1 MSENTPRKPLLSAAL
16 DYAANGIAIFPLKK
30 RSKLPLTKNGFKDA
44 STAPDTIVSWWEK
57 WPNANIG
64 LPTGEVNGVWVLD
77 IDGDE
82 GKEAVDGLVAE
93 HGEIPETSQSITGN
107 GRHIFLKHPGEKL
120 KNSVRT
126 LGKGLDVRGDG
137 GYIVAPPSIHP
148 TGHQYKWDPGLQDCP
163 PADTPDWLLKLV
175 VKNVPTPPSPGLG
188 AAPNGKDQEYAATV
202 LQETSATLATTP
214 PGARNAK
221 LNAAAF
227 KMGHHIAS
235 GNIERAQVEASLL
248 HAAETNGLVVE
259 DGEAAA
265 HKTIQS
271 GILAALKNPQ
281 TPYRP
286 LKHALTDI
294 GNAERFLA
302 QHGANLRFCFK
313 WKRWLAWDSRRW
325 SPDAEA
331 FVLEKAK
338 ATAVSITEEAE
349 AAKKSSHPRAEE
361 IGKWAKRSQAKE
373 RVKALV
379 ELARSALPI
388 SPDDL
393 DKDGWI
399 LNCQNGTLD
408 LRTGN
413 LRHHAREDLITK
425 MAPVDFDPN
434 ATCPLFGGVIA
445 RATGDDAKLAAYIQR
460 SLGYALTSDTS
471 EECLFVWHGIGRN
484 GKGTILETV
493 RVAMGDYAST
503 TPVTTLLQKGASGIP
518 NDVAALKGVRLV
530 LASEIN
536 EGQKMDEALVKGLTG
551 GDNISA
557 RFLHAEFFEF
567 RPEFKIVL
575 QTNYR
580 PGIRGVDEGIW
591 SRMRLV
597 PFTVTVPEG
606 ERDRGLKK
614 KIQQK
619 DLPGV
624 LNWLLAGCLAWQ
636 KQGGLSEPD
645 AVKQATAAYR
655 KEEDSLS
662 EFLEA
667 ETITAEDLHEP
678 PDRVTVA
685 CSTLYNNY
693 EYWCEHNGV
702 EAAQKWLF
710 GRWMKGHGFSSKS
723 IRVNGSNTF
732 KAYVGLR
739 SRMTGDPSLTEP
751 RLNLVNNP
759 Q

>member
-1 MSENTPRKPLLSAAL
+1 MATRTVSRIVP
-16 DYAANGIAIFPLKK
+16 
-30 RSKLPLTKNGFKDA
+30 LPL
-44 STAPDTIVSWWEK
+44 
-57 WPNANIG
+57 
-64 LPTGEVNGVWVLD
+64 
-77 IDGDE
+77 
-82 GKEAVDGLVAE
+82 
-93 HGEIPETSQSITGN
+93 
-107 GRHIFLKHPGEKL
+107 
-120 KNSVRT
+120 
-126 LGKGLDVRGDG
+126 
-137 GYIVAPPSIHP
+137 
-148 TGHQYKWDPGLQDCP
+148 
-163 PADTPDWLLKLV
+163 
-175 VKNVPTPPSPGLG
+175 
-188 AAPNGKDQEYAATV
+188 
-202 LQETSATLATTP
+202 
-214 PGARNAK
+214 
-221 LNAAAF
+221 
-227 KMGHHIAS
+227 
-235 GNIERAQVEASLL
+235 
-248 HAAETNGLVVE
+248 
-259 DGEAAA
+259 
-265 HKTIQS
+265 
-271 GILAALKNPQ
+271 
-281 TPYRP
+281 RP
-286 LKHALTDI
+286 I
-294 GNAERFLA
+294 R
-302 QHGANLRFCFK
+302 
-313 WKRWLAWDSRRW
+313 
-325 SPDAEA
+325 
-331 FVLEKAK
+331 
-338 ATAVSITEEAE
+338 
-349 AAKKSSHPRAEE
+349 
-361 IGKWAKRSQAKE
+361 
-373 RVKALV
+373 
-379 ELARSALPI
+379 
-388 SPDDL
+388 
-393 DKDGWI
+393 
-399 LNCQNGTLD
+399 
-408 LRTGN
+408 
-413 LRHHAREDLITK
+413 
-425 MAPVDFDPN
+425 
-434 ATCPLFGGVIA
+434 
-445 RATGDDAKLAAYIQR
+445 
-460 SLGYALTSDTS
+460 
-471 EECLFVWHGIGRN
+471 IGRN

>member
-1 MSENTPRKPLLSAAL
+1 MLENNSQNPLLSVAL
-16 DYAANGIAIFPLKK
+16 DYAANGTAIFPVKERGK
-30 RSKLPLTKNGFKDA
+30 SPLTKNGFKDA
-44 STAPDTIVSWWEK
+44 STDPEKIAGWWGK

-64 LPTGEVNGVWVLD
+64 LPTGEVNKVWVLD

-82 GKEAVDGLVAE
+82 GKEAFDGLVAE

-107 GRHIFLKHPGEKL
+107 GRHIIFKHPGEKV
-120 KNSVRT
+120 KNSVRN

-148 TGHQYKWDPGLQDCP
+148 TGHQYKWDPGLQDCLP
-163 PADTPDWLLKLV
+163 TDAPDWLLKLV
-175 VKNVPTPPSPGLG
+175 VKNEPTPPPPGLG
-188 AAPNGKDQEYAATV
+188 AAPDGEDQEYAATI
-202 LQETSATLATTP
+202 LEETAATLATTSS
-214 PGARNAK
+214 GARNAS
-221 LNAAAF
+221 LNSAAF
-227 KMGHHIAS
+227 KMGHHIAA
-235 GNIERAQVEASLL
+235 GNIERAPVEVSLL
-248 HAAETNGLVVE
+248 HAAERNCLVVE

-265 HKTIQS
+265 RKTIQS
-271 GILAALKNPQ
+271 GIRAALENPQ

-294 GNAERFLA
+294 GNAERFIA

-331 FVLEKAK
+331 LVLEKAK
-338 ATAVSITEEAE
+338 ATAVSITAE
-349 AAKKSSHPRAEE
+349 AKAATKSSHPRAEQ
-361 IGKWAKRSQAKE
+361 IVKWAKRSQAKE
-373 RVKALV
+373 RIKALV

-388 SPDDL
+388 SPDNL
-393 DKDGWI
+393 DKDGWV

-408 LRTGN
+408 LRTGE
-413 LRHHAREDLITK
+413 LRRHAREDLITK

-445 RATGDDAKLAAYIQR
+445 RATGDDAELAAYMQR

-471 EECLFVWHGIGRN
+471 EECLFVWHGTGRN

-493 RVAMGDYAST
+493 RAAMGDYAST
-503 TPVTTLLQKGASGIP
+503 TPVATLLQKGGSGIP
-518 NDVAALKGVRLV
+518 NDLAALRGIRLV

-557 RFLHAEFFEF
+557 RFLHGEFFEF

-580 PGIRGVDEGIW
+580 PGIRGIDEGIW

-597 PFTVTVPEG
+597 PFTVTVPTE

-614 KIQQK
+614 KIQQTE
-619 DLPGV
+619 LPGV
-624 LNWLLAGCLAWQ
+624 FYWLLAGCLAWQ
-636 KQGGLSEPD
+636 KQGGLNEPD
-645 AVKQATAAYR
+645 AVKQATAGYR
-655 KEEDSLS
+655 KEEDSLF

-667 ETITAEDLHEP
+667 DTITAEDLHEP

-685 CSTLYNNY
+685 CTTLYSNY
-693 EYWCEHNGV
+693 EYWCERNGV
-702 EAAQKWLF
+702 DAAPKWLF

-723 IRVNGSNTF
+723 IRLKGAQPH
-732 KAYVGLR
+732 KAYIGLR
-739 SRMTGDPSLTEP
+739 PRVSDDPSLTEP
-751 RLNLVNNP
+751 RLNLVNNS